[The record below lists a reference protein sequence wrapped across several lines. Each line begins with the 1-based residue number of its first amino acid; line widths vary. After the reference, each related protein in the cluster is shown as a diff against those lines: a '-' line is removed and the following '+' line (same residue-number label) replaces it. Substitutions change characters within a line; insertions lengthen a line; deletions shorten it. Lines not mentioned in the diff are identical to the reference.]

1 MQSLKSMLI
10 YLFSKDVGLP
20 KLSEIDCS
28 SAELPTVAA
37 KPKPKQRKWVYKW
50 SSHCK
55 VSLKNYHSKRLNL
68 L

>member
-1 MQSLKSMLI
+1 MT
-10 YLFSKDVGLP
+10 YFVCFEKDVGLP

-37 KPKPKQRKWVYKW
+37 KPKPKRRKWVYKW

-55 VSLKNYHSKRLNL
+55 VSFKIETLNL
-68 L
+68 LRN